1 MANERILWADD
12 EIDLLKPHIIFL
24 EQKGY
29 DLTTVNNGRDAIDL
43 AREKFFD
50 IVFLDE
56 NMPGLSGLQ
65 VLQELKTIDPTLP
78 VVMITKSEE
87 EQIMEDAIGSKISDY
102 LIKPVNPN
110 QILLSLKKNL
120 NEKRLVSEKTTSD
133 YRQEFREI
141 SMRLGDRMDAEE
153 WSEFYRKL
161 VHWSMELQ
169 STTDEGM
176 SEIFKSQRQ
185 EANEQFVK
193 FIKNNYLGWLK
204 NASTAPVMS
213 HTLVKNKIAP
223 VIKANSNDTTFVLVI
238 DNLRWDQWKTIA
250 PRLKEY
256 FRVDSEEIFFSILPT
271 ATHYARNAL
280 FAGLMPSEIEKMHPN
295 LWKNEE
301 DEGGKNM
308 HEEELMAAQL
318 KRLGFDIKWSY
329 NKITQLAAGKKLSD
343 NFSNLMTNKLNFI
356 VYNFVDMLSH
366 ARTEMEVIKELAD
379 DEPAYRSIT
388 SSWFDHSPLLDIIKK
403 IAENNC
409 KLIITTDHG
418 TVRVENPVKVVGDRN
433 TNTNLRYKQG
443 RNLNYNPKEV
453 FEIRNPAEGFLPKT
467 NVSTSY
473 IFAQNS
479 DFFVYPNNYNHFVNF
494 YQHTFQHGGI
504 SMEECLIPYIV
515 LTAK

>member
-29 DLTTVNNGRDAIDL
+29 NLTTVNNGRDAIDL
-43 AREKFFD
+43 VREKFFD

-153 WSEFYRKL
+153 WSDFYRKL

-185 EANEQFVK
+185 EANEQFAK

-204 NASTAPVMS
+204 NATTAPIMS

-223 VIKANSNDTTFVLVI
+223 VIKANSAETTFVLVI

-271 ATHYARNAL
+271 ATHYARNAI

-308 HEEELMAAQL
+308 HEEDLMAAQL

>member
-29 DLTTVNNGRDAIDL
+29 NLTTVNNGRDAIDL
-43 AREKFFD
+43 VREKFFD

-153 WSEFYRKL
+153 WSDFYRKL

-185 EANEQFVK
+185 EANEQFAK

-204 NASTAPVMS
+204 NAATAPIMS

-223 VIKANSNDTTFVLVI
+223 VIKANSAETTFVLVI

-250 PRLKEY
+250 PRLKE
-256 FRVDSEEIFFSILPT
+256 
-271 ATHYARNAL
+271 
-280 FAGLMPSEIEKMHPN
+280 
-295 LWKNEE
+295 
-301 DEGGKNM
+301 
-308 HEEELMAAQL
+308 
-318 KRLGFDIKWSY
+318 
-329 NKITQLAAGKKLSD
+329 
-343 NFSNLMTNKLNFI
+343 
-356 VYNFVDMLSH
+356 
-366 ARTEMEVIKELAD
+366 
-379 DEPAYRSIT
+379 
-388 SSWFDHSPLLDIIKK
+388 
-403 IAENNC
+403 
-409 KLIITTDHG
+409 
-418 TVRVENPVKVVGDRN
+418 
-433 TNTNLRYKQG
+433 
-443 RNLNYNPKEV
+443 
-453 FEIRNPAEGFLPKT
+453 
-467 NVSTSY
+467 
-473 IFAQNS
+473 
-479 DFFVYPNNYNHFVNF
+479 
-494 YQHTFQHGGI
+494 
-504 SMEECLIPYIV
+504 
-515 LTAK
+515 